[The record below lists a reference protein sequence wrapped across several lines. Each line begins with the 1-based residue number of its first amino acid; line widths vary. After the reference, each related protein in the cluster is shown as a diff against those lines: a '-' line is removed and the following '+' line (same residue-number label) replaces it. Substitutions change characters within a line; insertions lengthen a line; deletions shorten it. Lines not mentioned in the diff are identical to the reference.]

1 MNQVSS
7 TKFLGV
13 LVDEKLS
20 WKEHIHALTNKMSRS
35 LGIIRRVR
43 GLVHQACLLTLY
55 YSLIYPYLIYC
66 NIVWASTYPLNL
78 HSLLITQKKFA
89 RIATSSPYLAPSGPL
104 FKKLNLLSIYDIN
117 IVQSCT
123 FIYKCNYLAN
133 IIPRTVKDFFK
144 TNSQV
149 HDYNTRQSDDLHPP
163 FSRITHSQ
171 FSIKDR
177 GSLLWNTHMPIATS
191 STSISNFKHRLK
203 ASLVNQAFTLALTT

>member
-13 LVDEKLS
+13 IVDEKLS

-89 RIATSSPYLAPSGPL
+89 RIATSTPWVGLTKGPFCVEFACSPRVP
-104 FKKLNLLSIYDIN
+104 
-117 IVQSCT
+117 
-123 FIYKCNYLAN
+123 
-133 IIPRTVKDFFK
+133 
-144 TNSQV
+144 
-149 HDYNTRQSDDLHPP
+149 
-163 FSRITHSQ
+163 
-171 FSIKDR
+171 
-177 GSLLWNTHMPIATS
+177 
-191 STSISNFKHRLK
+191 
-203 ASLVNQAFTLALTT
+203 